1 MMPNLDRA
9 GWLICIVLCIVILPE
24 IVLAQGSGHRV
35 TNTEVIISGRNQWKN
50 WVYPTNTLN
59 ISSTGEVSAKLIKKE
74 TNAVFDIV
82 EYLRYNPPQKLESK
96 NSEDIVLQDAIS
108 GGSNVNDVVNVL
120 DGNMSTYWQPSNADP
135 DRDLASQWYFIVD
148 LGRIV
153 FADKL
158 VLKFV
163 EEGLGDPF
171 SLFEVLISDGQEPAK
186 LKGSGVP
193 LFSTVLRTLSKN
205 TTQRVFEIDLSKRN
219 TVVNAAPV
227 RFVQIIVTNT
237 EGNTARELTLEEYE
251 SLDDVV
257 RGATQ
262 YYKRQPEGGLLAVEK
277 DLYELLDEDR
287 KGGVKYFRKE
297 MPRLAE
303 LEVWN
308 QGDELNSGIL
318 ARGGTVETNVS
329 QPLAFSKFFDGKYE
343 TFNRIFY
350 GKPAAEPIPDSE
362 VKFDLG
368 AFYWI
373 DSYRISF
380 NGGRMFDSYKLEFS
394 DGTLAPDGSLQ
405 WQTKADVTT
414 DRGFISNTG
423 SGGQIHDGMNF
434 EPVKARFAR
443 LQWTMQLT
451 PGARTADVSELQFY
465 GEGHQPQISMV
476 SDLIRLGGSRN
487 LLSIEWDADTPPGT
501 NVNIQTRTGNEL
513 GEILHYYNSSGIEV
527 TESAYG
533 KLLSIFKG
541 EIIGEQ
547 VAGSDWSDWSEVY
560 VDPAGSVINSPS
572 PREFLMVRAT
582 LESNRPDQTPILR
595 SIRMR
600 FSSPVAQSVIGEI
613 SPFRVNELAK
623 ESEFSLF
630 IKPDF
635 ARNDKGFDELLLV
648 APSNM
653 RLDLSGI
660 FGGTRSDLEDPD
672 YDLSELEEIQVIST
686 DSDSLHIRFAQIS
699 PNSTVEG
706 LRLDFKT
713 SLFLTGAVLK
723 ASLRNS
729 SDADGG
735 TWQRVDPGNAV
746 GSVEGN
752 TTTLVSATQ
761 NSQLLTDIT
770 VSPEVFSP
778 NGDDINDVTEFSFN
792 IVRVGDNSPVSA
804 NVYSMDGKLI
814 RSISEDRELSSGR
827 YTMIWDGRHDSGQL
841 ASPGNYIVQMKVD
854 TDIEGAKID
863 EASVTRLVSVAY

>member
-1 MMPNLDRA
+1 MMANLDRA
-9 GWLICIVLCIVILPE
+9 GWLICTVLCLVFSSEL
-24 IVLAQGSGHRV
+24 VLAQGSGHRV
-35 TNTEVIISGRNQWKN
+35 TKDEVVISGRNHWQN

-59 ISSTGEVSAKLIKKE
+59 ISSSGEVSAKLIQKE
-74 TNAVFDIV
+74 TNAVSDIV

-96 NSEDIVLQDAIS
+96 NSEDIVLRDAIS
-108 GGSNVNDVVNVL
+108 GGSNIDDVVNVL
-120 DGNMSTYWQPSNADP
+120 DGDISTYWQPNDADP
-135 DRDLASQWYFIVD
+135 DRDLASQWYFVVD

-158 VLKFV
+158 VLRFV

-237 EGNTARELTLEEYE
+237 EGNMAREVTLEKYE
-251 SLDDVV
+251 SLDEVM

-262 YYKRQPEGGLLAVEK
+262 YYKRQPEGGSLAVEK
-277 DLYELLDEDR
+277 GLYDLLEPDR

-350 GKPAAEPIPDSE
+350 GKPAAEPNPDSE

-405 WQTKADVTT
+405 WLTKADITT

-423 SGGQIHDGMNF
+423 SGGQVHDGMNF
-434 EPVKARFAR
+434 EPVKARYAR

-487 LLSIEWDADTPPGT
+487 LLAIEWDADTPSGT
-501 NVNIQTRTGNEL
+501 KVNIQTRTGNEL

-527 TESAYG
+527 TESDYG

-541 EIIGEQ
+541 EIVGEQ

-560 VDPAGSVINSPS
+560 ADPSGSVINSPS

-582 LESNRPDQTPILR
+582 LESNQPDQTPFLR
-595 SIRMR
+595 SVRLR
-600 FSSPVAQSVIGEI
+600 FSSPVAQSVVGEI

-623 ESEFSLF
+623 ESQFSLF
-630 IKPDF
+630 ITPDF

-653 RLDLSGI
+653 SLDLLGV
-660 FGGTRSDLEDPD
+660 FGGTSSNVEDADADL
-672 YDLSELEEIQVIST
+672 LELEEIQVFST
-686 DSDSLHIRFAQIS
+686 NPDSLHIRFAQIS
-699 PNSTVEG
+699 PNSSVEG

-713 SLFLTGAVLK
+713 ALFLTGAVLK

-729 SDADGG
+729 SDDDGG

-746 GSVEGN
+746 GRVEGN

-761 NSQLLTDIT
+761 NNQLLNDVT
-770 VSPEVFSP
+770 VRPLVFSP
-778 NGDDINDVTEFSFN
+778 NGDNLNDVTRFSFN

-804 NVYSMDGKLI
+804 NVYSLDGNLV
-814 RSISEDRELSSGR
+814 RVISEDRQLSSGK
-827 YTMIWDGRHDSGQL
+827 YTMIWDGRDESGQL
-841 ASPGNYIVQMKVD
+841 ASPGNYIVHMKVD
-854 TDIEGAKID
+854 TDIEGAKI
-863 EASVTRLVSVAY
+863 EQAAVTKVVSVAY